1 MESKSI
7 RLNSIW
13 SKPDNPHAT
22 CGVAEL
28 QREVRK
34 RGWDDITP
42 DEVEDYLASKRAYTL
57 HKVARKTFPRRR
69 VLAPAPRVIMG
80 ADLADMSKLAS
91 ENEGVR
97 YLLVCLD
104 VYSRYMH
111 VEVLKDKRG
120 STCTRA
126 MARILTK
133 PECRGYRR
141 LWTDRGSEFLN
152 RDMDKLLKEKRIKIY
167 HTESHEIKVSLVER
181 AIRTLKGRIY
191 RYLTEHG
198 TLQYVDAL
206 PEMVEA
212 YNKRPHRGLL
222 QVTPQEAH
230 GHSRNG
236 DTRQH
241 FQRVHEA
248 WYKKVTRRA
257 CRPTLAVG
265 EVVRVSREA
274 QAFSRG
280 FLYQNSEELFTIS
293 SIDTSKQPVVGY
305 YLRDLDGQ
313 ELKGI
318 FYREELVKA
327 KLPTVYAVDVIG
339 ERTRKKV
346 KEVLVHYRGYNA
358 RHDRW
363 IPRSELESTAQ
374 VS

>member
-1 MESKSI
+1 MGSRRINTPDTSLNLVTRDTRMMESKSI

-22 CGVAEL
+22 CGVLEL

-34 RGWDDITP
+34 RGWEDITP
-42 DEVEDYLASKRAYTL
+42 ADVEDYLTSKRAYTL

-91 ENEGVR
+91 ENNGVH

-111 VEVLKDKRG
+111 VEALKDKRG
-120 STCTRA
+120 STCAEA
-126 MARILTK
+126 MARILDK
-133 PECRGYRR
+133 PECHGYRR

-152 RDMDKLLKEKRIKIY
+152 RRMDKLLKEKRIKIY

-191 RYLTEHG
+191 RYLTDHG

-212 YNKRPHRGLL
+212 YNRRPHRGLVQL
-222 QVTPQEAH
+222 TPQEAH
-230 GHSRNG
+230 GHSRNR
-236 DTRQH
+236 DIDQH
-241 FQRVHEA
+241 LQRVHEP
-248 WYKKVTRRA
+248 WYKRATRRA

-265 EVVRVSREA
+265 DVVRVSREA

-280 FLYQNSEELFTIS
+280 FLYQNSEELFTVS

-305 YLRDLDGQ
+305 YLKDLDGN

-346 KEVLVHYRGYNA
+346 
-358 RHDRW
+358 
-363 IPRSELESTAQ
+363 
-374 VS
+374 